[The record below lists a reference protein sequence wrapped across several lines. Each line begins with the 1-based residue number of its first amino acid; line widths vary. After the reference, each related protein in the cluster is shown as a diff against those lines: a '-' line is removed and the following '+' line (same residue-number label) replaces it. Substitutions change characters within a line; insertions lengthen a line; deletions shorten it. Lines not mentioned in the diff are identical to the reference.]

1 MSFLDTLR
9 ICLHALGTNKL
20 RSGLTLL
27 GIIVGVAAVICMVSV
42 GLGAQAEVAEKI
54 RTLGANLLLVR
65 PGAQTQGGVRLEAG
79 TRQTLT
85 EEDAAALARELP
97 DIRIAAPLVSRSAQ
111 LVAGNRNWSTLV
123 AGVNGGY
130 LVAREWR
137 IERGRSFTAGEL
149 ASAAKVAIVGTV
161 VEQELFAGQP
171 AIGNTLRIGAVPF
184 TIIGVLGKKG
194 LGAAGRSQD
203 DVVFIPLSTAQNRVL
218 GAIHGSTRDALDFI
232 LAKVAEGRPV
242 QQVQE
247 AITGLLRSRHHLR
260 PESPDDFSIEDP
272 ADVLMARQQAVH
284 TLGYLLISVASVAL
298 GVGGI
303 SVMNIMLVSV
313 TERTREI
320 GLRIAVGARRRDIRR
335 QFLTEAAVLA
345 SAGGVIGAMLGCA
358 AAMVIAWR
366 AGWPV
371 LISPAAL
378 VLSCVFASLVGVAF
392 GLYPAHR
399 AARLDPMTALRFE

>member
-1 MSFLDTLR
+1 VSFLDTLR

-149 ASAAKVAIVGTV
+149 ASAAKVAIVGAV
-161 VEQELFAGQP
+161 VEQELFAGQ

-184 TIIGVLGKKG
+184 AIIGVLGKKG

-232 LAKVAEGRPV
+232 LAKVTEGRPV
-242 QQVQE
+242 HQVQE

-345 SAGGVIGAMLGCA
+345 LAGGVIGAMLGCA
-358 AAMVIAWR
+358 AATVIAWR

>member
-1 MSFLDTLR
+1 VSFLDTLR
-9 ICLHALGTNKL
+9 ICLHALGANKL

-149 ASAAKVAIVGTV
+149 ASAAKVAIVGAV

-171 AIGNTLRIGAVPF
+171 AIGNTLR
-184 TIIGVLGKKG
+184 
-194 LGAAGRSQD
+194 AG
-203 DVVFIPLSTAQNRVL
+203 T
-218 GAIHGSTRDALDFI
+218 LD
-232 LAKVAEGRPV
+232 LTVEG
-242 QQVQE
+242 
-247 AITGLLRSRHHLR
+247 
-260 PESPDDFSIEDP
+260 
-272 ADVLMARQQAVH
+272 
-284 TLGYLLISVASVAL
+284 
-298 GVGGI
+298 
-303 SVMNIMLVSV
+303 
-313 TERTREI
+313 
-320 GLRIAVGARRRDIRR
+320 
-335 QFLTEAAVLA
+335 
-345 SAGGVIGAMLGCA
+345 
-358 AAMVIAWR
+358 W
-366 AGWPV
+366 
-371 LISPAAL
+371 
-378 VLSCVFASLVGVAF
+378 
-392 GLYPAHR
+392 
-399 AARLDPMTALRFE
+399 